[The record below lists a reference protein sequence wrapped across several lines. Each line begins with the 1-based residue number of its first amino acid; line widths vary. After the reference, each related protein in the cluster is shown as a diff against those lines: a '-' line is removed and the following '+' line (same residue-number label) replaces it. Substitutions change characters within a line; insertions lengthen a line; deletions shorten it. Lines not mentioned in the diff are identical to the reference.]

1 MKYNKGLYLALIP
14 LLLIFGGL
22 SSTADNESDKV
33 QCFDDEFSSMAPNE
47 RDIVQWMTINES
59 SQAPEDMLPETKAT
73 PGFNFFMGLA
83 AFATLSACM
92 IARNYL
98 KVAR

>member
-1 MKYNKGLYLALIP
+1 MIMKYNKGLYLALIP

-47 RDIVQWMTINES
+47 RDL
-59 SQAPEDMLPETKAT
+59 QAIKKITQRVLYIIEYRKSLLQE
-73 PGFNFFMGLA
+73 
-83 AFATLSACM
+83 
-92 IARNYL
+92 
-98 KVAR
+98 

>member
-1 MKYNKGLYLALIP
+1 MIQYKILINKMHLQILFII
-14 LLLIFGGL
+14 LLLNFGNVAICNC
-22 SSTADNESDKV
+22 SSFGEIPPKNENIK
-33 QCFDDEFSSMAPNE
+33 